1 MSRFIRAFVVL
12 LLRMV
17 GLAGMVP
24 SMAVFWCFRAIAE
37 LAAELE
43 GKR

>member
-12 LLRMV
+12 LLRV
-17 GLAGMVP
+17 IGLGGMIP

-43 GKR
+43 AKP